1 MLYKGNIVIM
11 EKDEKKQIKAH
22 AKAEK
27 KLAKARQ
34 KQLEESLEAG
44 GVPTPPA
51 AAPSADPAGKP
62 SPAIRFAEA
71 VRGIIYLIFS
81 VSLILAIVLGEKGVL
96 VSLDKIIENLL
107 VIRIGQIVLVV
118 IALALFIY
126 GLKHLRLVK

>member
-1 MLYKGNIVIM
+1 M
-11 EKDEKKQIKAH
+11 EKDKKKQLKTK

-27 KLAKARQ
+27 KLAKARLKQIEENQ
-34 KQLEESLEAG
+34 KTGDA
-44 GVPTPPA
+44 PTPPIA
-51 AAPSADPAGKP
+51 EPSDKP
-62 SPAIRFAEA
+62 SPALRFAEA

-81 VSLILAIVLGEKGVL
+81 VSLIFAVILRERGAL

-107 VIRIGQIVLVV
+107 VIRIGQIALVV

>member
-1 MLYKGNIVIM
+1 M
-11 EKDEKKQIKAH
+11 EKDEKKQTKAH

-34 KQLEESLEAG
+34 KQLEESLKAG
-44 GVPTPPA
+44 GVPAPPA
-51 AAPSADPAGKP
+51 AAPSAEPAGKP

>member
-1 MLYKGNIVIM
+1 M

-34 KQLEESLEAG
+34 KQLEENPTTG
-44 GVPTPPA
+44 DTPTPPT

-71 VRGIIYLIFS
+71 VRGIIYLIFA

-96 VSLDKIIENLL
+96 YSLDDIIANLF
-107 VIRIGQIVLVV
+107 VSIVGKIVLVI